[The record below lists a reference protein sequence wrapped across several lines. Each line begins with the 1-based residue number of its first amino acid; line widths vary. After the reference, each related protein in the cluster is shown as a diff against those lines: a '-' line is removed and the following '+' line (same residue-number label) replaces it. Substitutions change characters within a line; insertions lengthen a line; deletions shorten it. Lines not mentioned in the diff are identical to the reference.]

1 MQLGPITEIEGS
13 IFGVRA
19 NTRRPYE
26 FPDDVHT
33 IVSYEFDLNMYRID
47 REAYNTLDWLGD
59 LGGLKEALA
68 IVFGFLTLIFNKN
81 KFENFMVSKLY
92 RSETKKDKTSR
103 KSKGKGTSFDE
114 EDLYLQKDEGN
125 KLDLSKPSCFKQ
137 WWYDIGL
144 PPFIKWLKRSKEQRL
159 FAKGRNYLEKETD
172 IVDFMQ
178 QFRILQKTVALKL
191 KLNFEEKKFVENNRF
206 PKIQL
211 SGPGTS
217 SSEDEKM
224 NSKYSPIKSA
234 SSLSLKLR
242 SASDLDNTHHMHAS
256 ELFTKKRVDHNKI
269 RQNTMKRL
277 ATLKKTGSLEKQMSQ
292 LSADESA
299 KRASTLSIGKEGET
313 IDVSSQHP
321 ITYH

>member
-1 MQLGPITEIEGS
+1 MGPITEIEGS

-125 KLDLSKPSCFKQ
+125 KLDLSKPSCFK
-137 WWYDIGL
+137 
-144 PPFIKWLKRSKEQRL
+144 
-159 FAKGRNYLEKETD
+159 
-172 IVDFMQ
+172 
-178 QFRILQKTVALKL
+178 
-191 KLNFEEKKFVENNRF
+191 
-206 PKIQL
+206 
-211 SGPGTS
+211 
-217 SSEDEKM
+217 
-224 NSKYSPIKSA
+224 
-234 SSLSLKLR
+234 
-242 SASDLDNTHHMHAS
+242 
-256 ELFTKKRVDHNKI
+256 
-269 RQNTMKRL
+269 
-277 ATLKKTGSLEKQMSQ
+277 
-292 LSADESA
+292 
-299 KRASTLSIGKEGET
+299 
-313 IDVSSQHP
+313 
-321 ITYH
+321 